1 MPTCSNQGCNI
12 ELSWTI
18 SQKGLELPDRIER
31 FKIFEVKA
39 ALQKIL
45 SEALNGK
52 KMPTINNNITIN
64 ALCPD
69 CWTEQARIW
78 GDVRTYA
85 AARAKTDVTGVY
97 MQVES
102 PAFFTFEK
110 PDPASILSCLIH
122 EMMHI
127 WSHNSCGLQDY
138 NRTLNVDWDE
148 AAADLFGYL
157 VFKEYYKSQGKKYIT
172 PYNEYAKCIGAAKD
186 SAKVQFSRK
195 FFWNKL
201 VSQSDL
207 HIDKN
212 PLSGDFPEKLI
223 IKLSEL
229 RAATP
234 EIPESLIKD
243 KLAEYLAS
251 NMLYPTMANCF
262 FFGPQAIPE
271 SWGQDFNSFVSS
283 KGIKQLLNLSQTFPP
298 YDGNNKA
305 HDIS

>member
-1 MPTCSNQGCNI
+1 MPVCSNQDCNV
-12 ELSWTI
+12 EVSWTI
-18 SQKGLELPDRIER
+18 SQRGLELPDRIER
-31 FKIFEVKA
+31 FKVFEVKT
-39 ALQKIL
+39 ALQQIL
-45 SEALNGK
+45 AEALNGK
-52 KMPTINNNITIN
+52 KMPDISNNPTIKT
-64 ALCPD
+64 LCPD
-69 CWTEQARIW
+69 CWTAQARAW

-85 AARAKTDVTGVY
+85 EARAKTDKTGVY

-102 PAFFTFEK
+102 PAFFSFEK

-122 EMMHI
+122 EMMHL
-127 WSHNSCGLQDY
+127 WSHDSCGLQDY

-172 PYNEYAKCIGAAKD
+172 PYNEYAKCIGSAEE
-186 SAKVQFSRK
+186 SAKMQFARK

-201 VSQSDL
+201 IAQSEL
-207 HIDKN
+207 YSDKM

-223 IKLSEL
+223 AKLAEL

-234 EIPESLIKD
+234 ALPESMIKD
-243 KLAEYLAS
+243 KLAEYLAHT
-251 NMLYPTMANCF
+251 MVYQTMANCF

-271 SWGQDFNSFVSS
+271 SWGQDFNSFVSP
-283 KGIKQLLNLSQTFPP
+283 KGIKQLLNLSKTFPP